1 MDWRLFVS
9 TFGLVLV
16 AELGDKTQLA
26 VISQTCRYRSPWAVF
41 LGGSLALAI
50 VTGLGVLGGS
60 LINAWVPQRVITI
73 AAAVL
78 FAVMGLLMWREAS
91 KNDCDEAEPDCAELA
106 ADAPRSRW
114 SWPGFSSTFGLLFV
128 AELGDK
134 TQLAVLGL
142 AGNGANPW
150 ITFIGGS
157 LALATSTALAA
168 LCGHHLRRLCPERTI
183 LRVSAVLF
191 VVMGV
196 LMGFGVI

>member
-1 MDWRLFVS
+1 MEWQLFLS

-41 LGGSLALAI
+41 LGGTLALAI

-60 LINAWVPQRVITI
+60 LINALVPQRVITI

-78 FAVMGLLMWREAS
+78 FAVMGILMWREAS
-91 KNDCDEAEPDCAELA
+91 KNECATDEADCETNECCG
-106 ADAPRSRW
+106 SNRW
-114 SWPGFSSTFGLLFV
+114 SWPGFTSTFGLLFV